1 MTKNEIQNII
11 QCYLKQQFSCTE
23 KDLLGEETVFT
34 KNLLKKPH
42 IKMLTYK
49 ACTVVNISEDLYS
62 YVKEEL
68 KGRNRDEIFEY
79 PLVYGQTIH
88 FVPDVQLINKSNLPD
103 TYTYELL
110 EGDRIKKLSYIR
122 GFDNSLAFNE
132 EGETTTKIVFVAKK
146 ENEVIAIAGAAVEF
160 EKMWEVGIDVMPEY
174 RNDGLGNAMVRYL
187 TLEILKKG
195 IVPFYSASVT
205 NIGSQM
211 VASRAGYVPCWIDT
225 FGNVFDEYYAYDY
238 KKFWIRV

>member
-11 QCYLKQQFSCTE
+11 QRYLKQEFSCTE
-23 KDLLGEETVFT
+23 NDLLGKKVVFT
-34 KNLLKKPH
+34 KNLFKKPY

-49 ACTVVNISEDLYS
+49 ACTVVNISEELYS
-62 YVKEEL
+62 YVKEDL
-68 KGRNRDEIFEY
+68 AGRNRDEIFEY
-79 PLVYGQTIH
+79 PLIYGQTIH
-88 FVPDVQLINKSNLPD
+88 FVPDVQLINAPILPD
-103 TYTYELL
+103 VYTYELL
-110 EGDRIKKLSYIR
+110 DEDRIKELSYVK
-122 GFDNSLAFNE
+122 GFNNSLAFDE

-146 ENEVIAIAGAAVEF
+146 ENEVIAIAGATAEF

-211 VASRAGYVPCWIDT
+211 VASRAGYVPCWVDT
-225 FGNVFDEYYAYDY
+225 FGNVFDDNYVYEY
-238 KKFWIRV
+238 KMP

>member
-1 MTKNEIQNII
+1 MTKSEIQRII
-11 QCYLKQQFSCTE
+11 QSYLSKQFSCKET
-23 KDLLGEETVFT
+23 DLFGEEIVFT
-34 KNLLKKPH
+34 KNLIKKPY
-42 IKMLTYK
+42 IKMMTYK
-49 ACTVVNISEDLYS
+49 ECTVVNISEDLYS
-62 YVKEEL
+62 SVKEEL

-88 FVPDVQLINKSNLPD
+88 FVPDVRLIYEPVLPD
-103 TYTYELL
+103 AYTYELL
-110 EGDRIKKLSYIR
+110 EGDRIKELSYIR

-132 EGETTTKIVFVAKK
+132 EGETITQIVFVVKK
-146 ENEVIAIAGAAVEF
+146 ENEVIAIAGASAEH

-174 RNDGLGNAMVRYL
+174 RNAGLGNAMVRHL
-187 TLEILKKG
+187 SLEILKKN

-211 VASRAGYVPCWIDT
+211 VASRAGYIPCWVDT

-238 KKFWIRV
+238 KKE